1 MIDSTERQAAIRQM
15 FPDLSEEKRREVQ
28 EALDSYCEVVL
39 HIYERMERERR
50 QRFDDPAHPS

>member
-1 MIDSTERQAAIRQM
+1 M

-28 EALDSYCEVVL
+28 EALDGYCEIVL
-39 HIYERMERERR
+39 RIYERMERERR